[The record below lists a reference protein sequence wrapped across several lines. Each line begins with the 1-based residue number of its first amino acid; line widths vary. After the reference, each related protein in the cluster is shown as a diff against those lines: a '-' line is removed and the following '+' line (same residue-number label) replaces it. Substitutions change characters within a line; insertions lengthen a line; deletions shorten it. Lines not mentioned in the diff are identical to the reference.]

1 MSEYEKELER
11 TVDELREKLQEAM
24 ERQERMTKSVNTE
37 LFDVKAL
44 IGKLGDNIAA
54 LKRIDNADYGLND
67 ENAPEIVSYKKDK
80 RAIEKTLLSIHD
92 SLHDRVINLLDRFKE

>member
-1 MSEYEKELER
+1 MSDYEKELER

-24 ERQERMTKSVNTE
+24 ERQERMTKSVNIE

-44 IGKLGDNIAA
+44 IGKLGDNIAV
-54 LKRIDNADYGLND
+54 LKRIDTVDCTEAAGRVRDIKAL
-67 ENAPEIVSYKKDK
+67 
-80 RAIEKTLLSIHD
+80 EKTLLSIHD

>member
-44 IGKLGDNIAA
+44 IGKLGDNIAS
-54 LKRIDNADYGLND
+54 LKRMDTVDHSPD
-67 ENAPEIVSYKKDK
+67 SYKKEK
-80 RAIEKTLLSIHD
+80 KVVEKTLLSIHD